1 VCVRQGEVDAVFV
14 NAILSGIQLRNM
26 EVCFVCVISIEETSI
41 LVLQCVRV
49 VKIVIKSIK
58 ITKTYLKLK
67 ATLIDQFGIQ
77 THLLLVS
84 LVFESSFR
92 YWFDL

>member
-26 EVCFVCVISIEETSI
+26 EVCFVCVISIEETTI
-41 LVLQCVRV
+41 LVLECARV
-49 VKIVIKSIK
+49 VKIVLKSIK
-58 ITKTYLKLK
+58 ITKTYLK
-67 ATLIDQFGIQ
+67 ATLIDQFGIEIR
-77 THLLLVS
+77 LLLVS

-92 YWFDL
+92 